1 MKRIVLVVWVFGFL
15 GCAQTRDP
23 QPVMLHQDHDRV
35 MSCEDIETEYV
46 RVISSSTA
54 FHMEFF
60 YLYNIK
66 GPLYLDLSMGGV
78 SRGDIRINYQTQTEY
93 ETGIGTALVYPVGV
107 GLGYFPLA
115 QKPDQAIQ
123 PFVTAGGSLIIGTET
138 ISSSGYS
145 PYLGNFYG
153 LQSES
158 REALGWYAG
167 AGFDWVLGRS
177 FALSFIGKYQ
187 YAKFSKE
194 LVGVKDFSGA
204 QILIGA
210 AYIYR

>member
-1 MKRIVLVVWVFGFL
+1 
-15 GCAQTRDP
+15 
-23 QPVMLHQDHDRV
+23 
-35 MSCEDIETEYV
+35 
-46 RVISSSTA
+46 
-54 FHMEFF
+54 
-60 YLYNIK
+60 
-66 GPLYLDLSMGGV
+66 MGGV
-78 SRGDIRINYQTQTEY
+78 SRGDIRINYQNETEY
-93 ETGIGTALVYPVGV
+93 ETGFGTALVYPLGV

-115 QKPDQAIQ
+115 PRPDQAIQ
-123 PFVTAGGSLIIGTET
+123 PFVVAGGSLVIGTET
-138 ISSSGYS
+138 ISTTGYS
-145 PYLGNFYG
+145 PHIGGFYG

-177 FALSFIGKYQ
+177 FALSAMGKYQ

-210 AYIYR
+210 AYLYK